1 MYLKNTGIYLMFDK
15 LLYLPL
21 DIENP
26 PLTCLN
32 KLNDKEYSLLIRDNY
47 RNCFHVPIMMKTDT
61 GFEWTDISKEF
72 SDLVEW
78 AEDVIFPWTGR
89 SRIMIITTPP
99 KEENPPHIDC
109 SPEMFN
115 TLQHKFRY
123 VLQGNID
130 DLVFMSSED
139 IYLDKTIDKPFIMSG
154 KWPHYMKNNSSNTKF
169 TFAFGAPWD
178 GNLEDDKY
186 KNMLS
191 KSYDCYNEYYK
202 SFDELSLPENYQ
214 DYYEEKYK

>member
-1 MYLKNTGIYLMFDK
+1 MFDK

-21 DIENP
+21 DIEKA
-26 PLTCLN
+26 PLTCLD
-32 KLNDKEYSLLIRDNY
+32 KLNDKKNDLLIRDNY
-47 RNCFHVPIMMKTDT
+47 RNCFHVPMMMMADG
-61 GFEWTDISKEF
+61 GFVWTDISKEF
-72 SDLVEW
+72 PDLIEW

-89 SRIMIITTPP
+89 SRIMIITTPSAQ
-99 KEENPPHIDC
+99 ENPPHIDC

-130 DLVFMSSED
+130 DLIFMSDQGD
-139 IYLDKTIDKPFIMSG
+139 IHLDETIDKPFIMSG
-154 KWPHYMKNNSSNTKF
+154 KWPHYMKNNTNNTKF

-178 GNLEDDKY
+178 GNLEDATY
-186 KNMLS
+186 KNVLNR
-191 KSYDCYNEYYK
+191 SYDRYSNLYK
-202 SFDELSLPENYQ
+202 SFDGLRLPTDYQ

>member
-1 MYLKNTGIYLMFDK
+1 MFDK

-26 PLTCLN
+26 PLTCLD
-32 KLNDKEYSLLIRDNY
+32 KLNGLPSYIGSEEYSSLIRDNY
-47 RNCFHVPIMMKTDT
+47 RNCFHVPMMTKTDI
-61 GFEWTDISKEF
+61 GFEWTDTSKEF

-89 SRIMIITTPP
+89 SRIMIITTPSDD
-99 KEENPPHIDC
+99 ENPPHIDC
-109 SPEMFN
+109 SPKMFK

-130 DLVFMSSED
+130 DLVFMSKEDD

-191 KSYDCYNEYYK
+191 KSYDRYSEYYK